1 MRIASFIDERRTYK
15 NTSLNK
21 GVSLATFSEAKVEGE
36 LEVKAA
42 KVVYMHIYICMYIY
56 FTRRPF
62 AICWVALLRNRLCL
76 PQM

>member
-42 KVVYMHIYICMYIY
+42 KVVYMHIYIYIY
-56 FTRRPF
+56 VCTSILQEDPLLF
-62 AICWVALLRNRLCL
+62 AG
-76 PQM
+76 